1 MSSVDGGGNLVAP
14 TTSFWI
20 NVTNELSSVNTSKT
34 VVDVVAGSPSST
46 SSVQSAPVLL
56 GTVLLSGTSQVQTY
70 EQVTAHTVVN
80 ATHVKTYNTTRTYEI
95 TRTYYTDRTITASLN
110 DTSREPYPYTT
121 GDNTV
126 LNREAVLVAST
137 TYPRPGSLSR
147 ILSAGTVVF
156 PGASILV
163 EFFTSPIIRS
173 PFYSSD
179 HFFCPFTYFPD

>member
-1 MSSVDGGGNLVAP
+1 VSSVDGGGNLVAP

-20 NVTNELSSVNTSKT
+20 NVTDEVSSVNTSKI
-34 VVDVVAGSPSST
+34 VVDVGAGSSTST

-80 ATHVKTYNTTRTYEI
+80 ATHVTTYNTTRTYEI
-95 TRTYYTDRTITASLN
+95 TRTYYTDRTISASLN

-126 LNREAVLVAST
+126 LNRGPVLVAST
-137 TYPRPGSLSR
+137 TYPRPGSLSG
-147 ILSAGTVVF
+147 ILTSGAVVF
-156 PGASILV
+156 PGASILRV
-163 EFFTSPIIRS
+163 EFVHFSYP
-173 PFYSSD
+173 PFR
-179 HFFCPFTYFPD
+179 HFFPILPLFIYTFS